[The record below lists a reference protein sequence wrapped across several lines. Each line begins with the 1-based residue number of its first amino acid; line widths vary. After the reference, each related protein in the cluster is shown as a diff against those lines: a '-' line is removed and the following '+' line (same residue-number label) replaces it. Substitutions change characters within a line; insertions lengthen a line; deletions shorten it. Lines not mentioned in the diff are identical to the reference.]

1 MPVLVEFQT
10 LLVRREA
17 LDAAPEGTRDRVA
30 GCAVH
35 VLDDGALVGFAVDR
49 AARRSAALGALEL
62 AGLELDAVDR
72 PEEPGEVAVVGSHSG
87 PFGWWPW
94 LELGVVPAPGGE
106 PVLAARLAGD
116 ARREL
121 TLPAGWTFKGSGAS
135 QAAPC
140 ALGLPDRPLRHVRR
154 EAGADLY
161 LDRLTGEEVRLAR
174 RNRPA
179 PVTVTTRSGAVHL
192 LTVEL
197 VDRWEEIEV
206 GLMFRE
212 RLPQDG
218 GMLFRFGAPRAHGF
232 WMKNTLLPLD
242 LLFIDEAGLVVHVA
256 ERTVPLTTS
265 RVLSGGPVLEVLE
278 VAGGWCEGHGVAAG
292 DRVRAPPAGA
302 AGELARVSRGMS
314 P

>member
-17 LDAAPEGTRDRVA
+17 LDAAPAATRDRVA

-49 AARRSAALGALEL
+49 AARRSAALAALAA

-72 PEEPGEVAVVGSHSG
+72 PEEPGEVALVGSHSG

-94 LELGVVPAPGGE
+94 LELGALPAPGGQ

-121 TLPAGWTFKGSGAS
+121 TLPEGWAFEGSGAS
-135 QAAPC
+135 QAEVC
-140 ALGLPDRPLRHVRR
+140 ALGMPDRPLRHVRR

-161 LDRLTGEEVRLAR
+161 LDRFTGEEVRLAR
-174 RNRPA
+174 RNDPS
-179 PVTVTTRSGAVHL
+179 PLTVVTRAGARHA

-212 RLPQDG
+212 RLAEGG

-242 LLFIDEAGLVVHVA
+242 LLFVDEGGVVVHVA

-278 VAGGWCEGHGVAAG
+278 VSGGWCSAHGVAAG
-292 DRVRAPPAGA
+292 DRVHSPPAGA
-302 AGELARVSRGMS
+302 AGERVGASRGIS

>member
-10 LLVRREA
+10 LLVRRA
-17 LDAAPEGTRDRVA
+17 VLDAAPEGTRDRVA

-49 AARRSAALGALEL
+49 AARRSAALAALEA

-94 LELGVVPAPGGE
+94 LELGAVPAPGSQ

-121 TLPAGWTFKGSGAS
+121 TLPEGWAFEGSGAS
-135 QAAPC
+135 QAHVC
-140 ALGLPDRPLRHVRR
+140 ELGLPDRPLRHVRR

-161 LDRLTGEEVRLAR
+161 LDRFTGEEVRLAR
-174 RNRPA
+174 RNRSA
-179 PVTVTTRSGAVHL
+179 PLTVITRAGARHV

-197 VDRWEEIEV
+197 VDRW
-206 GLMFRE
+206 R
-212 RLPQDG
+212 R
-218 GMLFRFGAPRAHGF
+218 
-232 WMKNTLLPLD
+232 
-242 LLFIDEAGLVVHVA
+242 
-256 ERTVPLTTS
+256 S
-265 RVLSGGPVLEVLE
+265 RWG
-278 VAGGWCEGHGVAAG
+278 
-292 DRVRAPPAGA
+292 
-302 AGELARVSRGMS
+302 
-314 P
+314 